1 MFNFIN
7 PEMVIMLVPLA
18 GVWAFI
24 LIRWYDSYK
33 AKNASENIGDLL

>member
-1 MFNFIN
+1 MFNFIK

-24 LIRWYDSYK
+24 LIRWWDSYK
-33 AKNASENIGDLL
+33 AKNLSKKIGA